1 LDFKAFWLC
10 FVPLFVAVDA
20 IGTLPIFMSLTE
32 GLDEKNRIKVIVSSV
47 ITALF
52 VGILFLF
59 VGDAVLK
66 MLGIAVEDFMIAGG
80 IILFMIAVSD
90 ILMFNKTHKK
100 VSAEA
105 LGSVPIG
112 VPLIVG
118 PAVLTTVMLLVR
130 QEGFFY
136 TGVAVTFNIVIAGLI
151 FLLSGYIMKLL
162 GASGTKIVSKI
173 ASLFLAAIG
182 VMMVRK
188 GLSQLIGS

>member
-1 LDFKAFWLC
+1 LDFKVFWLC

-32 GLDEKNRIKVIVSSV
+32 GIDAKSRVKVIVSSV
-47 ITALF
+47 ITALL

-59 VGDAVLK
+59 VGDAILK

-90 ILMFNKTHKK
+90 ILMFNKANKK
-100 VSAEA
+100 ISAEA

-136 TGVAVTFNIVIAGLI
+136 TGIAVTLNVLIAGLI

>member
-1 LDFKAFWLC
+1 LDFKIFWLC

-32 GLDEKNRIKVIVSSV
+32 GLDGKNRIKVIVSSV
-47 ITALF
+47 ITALL
-52 VGILFLF
+52 VGVLFLF
-59 VGDAVLK
+59 VGDAILK
-66 MLGIAVEDFMIAGG
+66 MLGITVEDFMIAGG

-90 ILMFNKTHKK
+90 ILMFNKAHKK

-136 TGVAVTFNIVIAGLI
+136 TGVAVTINILIAGLI

>member
-1 LDFKAFWLC
+1 LDFKVFWLC

-32 GLDEKNRIKVIVSSV
+32 GIDAKSR
-47 ITALF
+47 ALL

-59 VGDAVLK
+59 VGDAILK

-90 ILMFNKTHKK
+90 ILMFNKANKK
-100 VSAEA
+100 ISAEA

-136 TGVAVTFNIVIAGLI
+136 TGIAVTLNVLIAGLI

>member
-1 LDFKAFWLC
+1 LDFKVFWLC

-32 GLDEKNRIKVIVSSV
+32 GLDGKNRIKVIVSSV

-52 VGILFLF
+52 VGVLFLF
-59 VGDAVLK
+59 VGDAILK
-66 MLGIAVEDFMIAGG
+66 MLGITVEDFMIAGG

-90 ILMFNKTHKK
+90 ILMFNKAHKK

-130 QEGFFY
+130 QEGFVY
-136 TGVAVTFNIVIAGLI
+136 TGIAVTLNILIAGLI

>member
-1 LDFKAFWLC
+1 MDFKVFWLC

-32 GLDEKNRIKVIVSSV
+32 GLDAKNRVKVIISSV
-47 ITALF
+47 ITALI

-59 VGDAVLK
+59 VGDAILK
-66 MLGIAVEDFMIAGG
+66 MLGITVEDFMIAGG

-100 VSAEA
+100 ISAEA

-136 TGVAVTFNIVIAGLI
+136 TGIAVTINVLIAGLI

>member
-1 LDFKAFWLC
+1 MDFKAFWLC
-10 FVPLFVAVDA
+10 FVPLFIAVDA

-32 GLDEKNRIKVIVSSV
+32 GLDGKNRVKVIVSSV
-47 ITALF
+47 ITALL

-59 VGDAVLK
+59 VGDAILK
-66 MLGIAVEDFMIAGG
+66 MLGITVEDFMIAGG

-90 ILMFNKTHKK
+90 ILMFNKAHKK

-136 TGVAVTFNIVIAGLI
+136 TGIAVTFNILIAGLI

>member
-1 LDFKAFWLC
+1 MDFKIFWLC

-32 GLDEKNRIKVIVSSV
+32 GLDGKNRIKVIVSSV
-47 ITALF
+47 ITALL
-52 VGILFLF
+52 VGVLFLF
-59 VGDAVLK
+59 VGDAILK
-66 MLGIAVEDFMIAGG
+66 MLGITVEDFMIAGG

-90 ILMFNKTHKK
+90 ILMFNKAHKK

-136 TGVAVTFNIVIAGLI
+136 TGVAVTINILIAGLI

>member
-1 LDFKAFWLC
+1 MDFKAFWLC
-10 FVPLFVAVDA
+10 FVPLFIAVDA

-32 GLDEKNRIKVIVSSV
+32 ELDQKNRVKVIVSSV

-59 VGDAVLK
+59 VGDAILK
-66 MLGIAVEDFMIAGG
+66 MLGITVEDFMIAGG
-80 IILFMIAVSD
+80 IILFMIAVGD
-90 ILMFNKTHKK
+90 ILMFSKSHKR

-130 QEGFFY
+130 QEGFLY
-136 TGVAVTFNIVIAGLI
+136 TGIAVTLNILIAGLI
-151 FLLSGYIMKLL
+151 FLMSSYIMKLL

-188 GLSQLIGS
+188 GLSQLIGI

>member
-1 LDFKAFWLC
+1 MDFKAFWLC

>member
-1 LDFKAFWLC
+1 MDFKAFWLC

-32 GLDEKNRIKVIVSSV
+32 SIDQKSRVKVIVSSV
-47 ITALF
+47 ITALL

-59 VGDAVLK
+59 VGDAILK
-66 MLGIAVEDFMIAGG
+66 VLGITVEDFMIAGG

-90 ILMFNKTHKK
+90 ILMINKSHKK

-136 TGVAVTFNIVIAGLI
+136 TGIAVTLNILIAGLI